1 MSGSDAS
8 KATTATSASMTEPAS
23 ASASTS
29 GTASGTASGSSSA
42 STVTGAQY
50 YIIATPGANAANIN
64 AFLQQIAPISTGI
77 YAPVLSANAV
87 DGGFWTAKLSPEG
100 AASASSR
107 TDLLIVATYTNTAAS
122 YPSWTASAFSETGTV
137 DLETL
142 YASTLSPTE
151 TAASIA
157 RRKPSDEGSWSNA
170 GRFNQDGT
178 LDRDA
183 DARVENPREERERS
197 AFSKRDAGIRL
208 VRQPTSPK
216 DLSVL
221 AWAPGVPSVDDVDFI
236 FSERKGEGT
245 WVYILDTAINAQH
258 AVGKALSNCT
268 DVLTNIAGH
277 RSSEKTG
284 LAHSVNSISIPR
296 SSMVH

>member
-29 GTASGTASGSSSA
+29 GIASASASASSSA
-42 STVTGAQY
+42 STSSTVSGAQY
-50 YIIATPGANAANIN
+50 YIVATPGANAANIN

-77 YAPVLSANAV
+77 YAPILSANAV
-87 DGGFWTAKLSPEG
+87 DGGFWTAELSPEG

-107 TDLLIVATYTNTAAS
+107 TDLLLVAPYTNTAAS
-122 YPSWTASAFSETGTV
+122 YPSWTASAYSETGTV

-151 TAASIA
+151 TAAAIA

-170 GRFNQDGT
+170 GRFNQDRT

-183 DARVENPREERERS
+183 DAKVENPREERERS

-221 AWAPGVPSVDDVDFI
+221 AWAPGVPSVDDVDFV

-258 AVGKALSNCT
+258 MVGKALSNCT

-277 RSSEKTG
+277 RSSE
-284 LAHSVNSISIPR
+284 
-296 SSMVH
+296 